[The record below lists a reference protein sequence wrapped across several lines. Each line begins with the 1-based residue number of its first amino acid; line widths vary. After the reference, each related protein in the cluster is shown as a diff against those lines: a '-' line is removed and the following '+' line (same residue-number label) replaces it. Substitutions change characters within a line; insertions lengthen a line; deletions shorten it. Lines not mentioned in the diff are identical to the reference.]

1 MGEFMFVDK
10 VSIHIKAGNGGDGA
24 LSFLRDRKT
33 MNGGPDGGDGGKG
46 GDIVFEVD
54 KNSNNLVDFYF
65 QKHFRAQNGENGGHR
80 KCAGKKGEDLII
92 RVPRGTIIRDKETGQ
107 VVADMFYLDDR
118 KVVLKGGMGGR
129 GNQNFATST
138 RQAPAFAET
147 GVKTKEYEV
156 ILELKTIADVGLL
169 GFPSVGK
176 SKMLSVLTSAKPKIA
191 DYHFTTLSPNLGV
204 ANYGGVT
211 FLMADIPGLIE
222 GASEGKGLGFQF
234 LRHVERTKMLLHV
247 VDIAEVDG
255 RNAIEDF
262 KVINEELQKYSKNLL
277 NVPQIVVLNKID
289 LLDGDLTK
297 VEEFKKTYGKDYK
310 ILTYSAATREG
321 EDKLLQTIV
330 ETLSKLPETEPVPA
344 EIFQLDRRDYTK
356 FEIVKEG
363 NTFELVGDKIDEII
377 RGVNLDEP
385 ESFAY
390 FQNRLRDDG
399 VIDALKQKGLKDGDY
414 VRVGNFEFEYWD

>member
-1 MGEFMFVDK
+1 MFVDK
-10 VSIHIKAGNGGDGA
+10 VVIHIKAGNGGDGA

-46 GDIVFEVD
+46 GDVVFEVD
-54 KNSNNLVDFYF
+54 KNSNNLVDFYY

-80 KCAGKKGEDLII
+80 HCAGKAGEDMVIK
-92 RVPRGTIIRDKETGQ
+92 VPRGTIIRDKATNMII
-107 VVADMFYLDDR
+107 ADMFYLDDR
-118 KVVLKGGMGGR
+118 KIVLKGGLGGR

-147 GVKTKEYEV
+147 GVQTKEFEV

-204 ANYGGVT
+204 ANYGGKT

-234 LRHVERTKMLLHV
+234 LRHVERTKILLHV
-247 VDIAEVDG
+247 IDIAEVDG
-255 RNAIEDF
+255 RSAIEDF
-262 KVINEELQKYSKNLL
+262 KVINEELEKYSKHLL
-277 NVPQIVVLNKID
+277 DVPQIVVLNKID
-289 LLDGDLTK
+289 LLNGDMTK
-297 VEEFKKTYGKDYK
+297 VDEFKKEYGDKYK
-310 ILTYSAATREG
+310 ILTYSCATREN
-321 EDKLLQTIV
+321 EKELLQTIV
-330 ETLSKLPETEPVPA
+330 EELSKIPDREPVPA
-344 EIFQLDRRDYTK
+344 EIFEIDKRDFTK
-356 FEIVKEG
+356 YEVIKQG
-363 NTFELVGDKIDEII
+363 NTYELKGDKIAEII
-377 RGVNLDEP
+377 RGVNLAEP

-390 FQNRLRDDG
+390 FQNRLRDEG
-399 VIDALKQKGLKDGDY
+399 VIDKLKSKGMKDGDY
-414 VRVGNFEFEYWD
+414 VRVGAFEFEYWE